1 MVAKLGYEP
10 TLPHMENPPEM
21 AAKYLNTAYFIQEH
35 SLNRGVRRN
44 TFIIFN
50 FFLLNVWRHYKRQH
64 YYVFNNF

>member
-1 MVAKLGYEP
+1 MQWLPSLVMNQLV
-10 TLPHMENPPEM
+10 PHMENPPEM

-50 FFLLNVWRHYKRQH
+50 FFVKCVASLQTTTLLRV
-64 YYVFNNF
+64 